1 MYYLN
6 SISHTFCNGLMH
18 SILNKCVYSPHFH
31 IHRKLP
37 KKYKQLIIH
46 RNIAYLHTC
55 REYLVHLLIAL
66 RIHFSYNEIGI
77 RRKSIVLDVQ
87 CQI

>member
-1 MYYLN
+1 MK
-6 SISHTFCNGLMH
+6 IS
-18 SILNKCVYSPHFH
+18 SSSDYI
-31 IHRKLP
+31 
-37 KKYKQLIIH
+37 QLIVH

-66 RIHFSYNEIGI
+66 RIHFRYNEIGI